1 MEVCCSVLLAK
12 PGGLS
17 RILKGAV
24 WVEKD
29 CSKILK
35 GIVGLEE
42 RGGDVWR
49 AFFIWGKGKGEGDRG
64 KGAWGGVGA
73 GVSWRQFLLE
83 PEPV

>member
-29 CSKILK
+29 CSKSAVEMCGALFLFGGREK
-35 GIVGLEE
+35 G
-42 RGGDVWR
+42 RATGGKVH
-49 AFFIWGKGKGEGDRG
+49 GV
-64 KGAWGGVGA
+64 GVGA